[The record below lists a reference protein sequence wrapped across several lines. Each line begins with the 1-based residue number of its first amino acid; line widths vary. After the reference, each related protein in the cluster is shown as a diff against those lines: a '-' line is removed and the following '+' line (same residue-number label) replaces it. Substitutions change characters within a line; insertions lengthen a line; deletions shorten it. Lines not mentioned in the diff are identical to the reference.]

1 VPTVRFNVEQCLTAP
16 VERVEAALVDATWYQ
31 AVTAS
36 TSVWAPELLDV
47 EELGGAKMG
56 LQVRYRF
63 RGKLNAA
70 ASRVVDP
77 SRLTWVEVST
87 LDRELHAIELRV
99 VPDHYGDLLR
109 FTGSVVLRPDG
120 DSTGRT
126 LDGEVKVRVPLV
138 GGRVEGAVVSGLREH
153 AEVEEQVFGAFVA
166 RHR

>member
-1 VPTVRFNVEQCLTAP
+1 MPTVRFNVEQCLAAP
-16 VERVEAALVDATWYQ
+16 VERVEATLVDPTWYQ

-47 EELGGAKMG
+47 EELGGAKVG

-63 RGKLNAA
+63 RGKLSAA

-77 SRLTWVEVST
+77 ARLSWVEVST

-109 FTGSVVLRPDG
+109 FTGSVVLL
-120 DSTGRT
+120 S
-126 LDGEVKVRVPLV
+126 LI
-138 GGRVEGAVVSGLREH
+138 H
-153 AEVEEQVFGAFVA
+153 I
-166 RHR
+166 